1 MRALLDLKIFVECD
15 APTRLARRLER
26 DVKERGRT
34 ADSVNA
40 VFADQVNPM
49 HEKYVEP
56 SKVHADI
63 VVNSQQSD
71 HDFGDQFNSIFERI
85 NSLSP

>member
-1 MRALLDLKIFVECD
+1 MLQRDWPAASK
-15 APTRLARRLER
+15 R

-40 VFADQVNPM
+40 VFVDQVNPM
-49 HEKYVEP
+49 HEKFVEP

-63 VVNSQQSD
+63 VVNSQQSGD
-71 HDFGDQFNSIFERI
+71 GFGGQFDLVLERI
-85 NSLSP
+85 KSLSL